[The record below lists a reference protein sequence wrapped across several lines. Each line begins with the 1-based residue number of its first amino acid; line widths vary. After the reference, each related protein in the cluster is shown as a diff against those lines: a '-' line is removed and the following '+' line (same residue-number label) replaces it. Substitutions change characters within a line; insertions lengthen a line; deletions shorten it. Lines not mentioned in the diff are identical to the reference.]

1 MNTDRTS
8 KERYEIFELS
18 IAFVIRD
25 FPFFL
30 FKIFKS
36 ISKLIFFLVEMIN
49 SSIFLFDF
57 RYLTQALDEKFIRK
71 QDFATL
77 LMKIA
82 LNPMGLDVAW
92 NFVK

>member
-1 MNTDRTS
+1 M
-8 KERYEIFELS
+8 I
-18 IAFVIRD
+18 

>member
-1 MNTDRTS
+1 MES
-8 KERYEIFELS
+8 KERYEIFGSS
-18 IAFVIRD
+18 IVFVIRD
-25 FPFFL
+25 FPFFCL
-30 FKIFKS
+30 KFS
-36 ISKLIFFLVEMIN
+36 NRLISELIFFLVSKEMIN

-57 RYLTQALDEKFIRK
+57 RYLTQALDEEFIRK

-82 LNPMGLDVAW
+82 LNPVGLDVAW